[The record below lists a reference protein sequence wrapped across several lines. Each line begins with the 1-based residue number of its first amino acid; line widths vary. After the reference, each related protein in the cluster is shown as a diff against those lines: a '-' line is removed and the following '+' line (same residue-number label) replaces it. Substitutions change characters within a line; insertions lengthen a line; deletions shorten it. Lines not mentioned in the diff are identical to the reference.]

1 MSEIS
6 MMELFRI
13 EAEAQAST
21 ISQGLL
27 DLEQHPATEANLE
40 TLMRAA
46 HSMKGA
52 ARIVSLDTIVT
63 IAHKMEDCFV
73 AAQLEKIQLDKDGV
87 DVLFCSI
94 DVINHLAKLSEHE
107 MRPWLKENQHHI
119 DILCDTMEAA
129 TNGQTLTPQIA
140 KQLQYWVKSL
150 PVTPAAES
158 IVGANGA
165 KNINVPSLSGTA
177 RMLLDNDERVLRI
190 NAERLNR
197 IMGLSSELMVE
208 ARRLRP
214 LSNSMLA
221 LKRRYSEVSNI
232 LEKLREGLG
241 TTTVAE
247 SNISMLTEA
256 QKKLSACRSALSER
270 IIELDDY
277 ERRKNNL
284 STQVYNEVIASRMR
298 PFSDCTQGL
307 QRMARDV
314 ARSLGK
320 EVQLE
325 IKGLNTS
332 VDRDV
337 LETLKAPLNHIV
349 RNAIDHGIEYPETRQ
364 SLGKET
370 QGKIEIQAHHFRGR
384 LQITVEDDGAGI
396 DFQQLK
402 KKILIKGLIAKEL
415 LDNLSESEIFEFLFL
430 PNFSTRK
437 HVSEIS
443 GRGVGLDVVRDAVQ
457 ALRGD
462 VSIQSTIQF
471 GTKITI
477 HLPLSVSVMS
487 VLLVEIAQE
496 PYAFPLA
503 RVERLTLID
512 DEKILSQQGIQYVE
526 IGGENIAVVSAA
538 RLLNLKGEIETNQSV
553 PVIVLSEHEKKYAL
567 IVDRCIGRR
576 ELSVQTLDSRL
587 GKIQDISAAALT
599 DEGQPV
605 LIIDVEDIIRSLEKE
620 ISSSSTR
627 LEVHAIAARKDGQR
641 KRILVVDDS
650 LTVRQTEKKL
660 LEKRG
665 YIVDVAQ
672 DGVDACNMIRRQKY
686 QLIITDVDMPRM
698 DGIELVRIIKKELRM
713 NSTPV
718 VIVSYKSRPEDKF
731 QGLEAGADYYMTKES
746 LDDNKLTEVVVDLIG
761 EAQT

>member
-1 MSEIS
+1 MC
-6 MMELFRI
+6 
-13 EAEAQAST
+13 EALEA
-21 ISQGLL
+21 
-27 DLEQHPATEANLE
+27 
-40 TLMRAA
+40 
-46 HSMKGA
+46 
-52 ARIVSLDTIVT
+52 VT
-63 IAHKMEDCFV
+63 I
-73 AAQLEKIQLDKDGV
+73 
-87 DVLFCSI
+87 
-94 DVINHLAKLSEHE
+94 
-107 MRPWLKENQHHI
+107 
-119 DILCDTMEAA
+119 
-129 TNGQTLTPQIA
+129 GQTPAPQIV
-140 KQLQYWVKSL
+140 KQLQHWVKTL
-150 PVTPAAES
+150 PVTQAAES
-158 IVGANGA
+158 IIGAITE
-165 KNINVPSLSGTA
+165 KNINIPPLSGSTS
-177 RMLLDNDERVLRI
+177 MLLDNDERVLRI

-208 ARRLRP
+208 TRRLQP

-241 TTTVAE
+241 TTAVAE
-247 SNISMLTEA
+247 SNISMVTEA

-284 STQVYNEVIASRMR
+284 TTQVYNEVIASRMR

-320 EVQLE
+320 EVKLE

-349 RNAIDHGIEYPETRQ
+349 RNAIDHGIETPEIRQ
-364 SLGKET
+364 SLDKAT
-370 QGKIEIQAHHFRGR
+370 QGKIEIQAHHYRGR

-396 DFQQLK
+396 DLQQLK
-402 KKILIKGLIAKEL
+402 KKIINNGLIVEEL
-415 LDNLSESEIFEFLFL
+415 LDNLSQTEMFEFLFL

-457 ALRGD
+457 GLRGD
-462 VSIQSTIQF
+462 VSIHSTIHF

-477 HLPLSVSVMS
+477 HLPLSISVMS

-503 RVERLTLID
+503 RVERLTQID
-512 DEKILSQQGIQYVE
+512 DAQILSQQGIQYVE

-538 RLLNLKGEIETNQSV
+538 RLLNLEGNIETNQSI
-553 PVIVLSEHEKKYAL
+553 PVIVLSEHDKKYAL
-567 IVDRCIGRR
+567 IVDRYRGRR

-587 GKIQDISAAALT
+587 GKIQDISAAAIT

-605 LIIDVEDIIRSLEKE
+605 LIIDVDDIIRSLEKE
-620 ISSSSTR
+620 ISGSSTR
-627 LEVHAIAARKDGQR
+627 LEGHEIAARADDQR

-660 LEKRG
+660 LEKQG
-665 YIVDVAQ
+665 YIVDVAL

-698 DGIELVRIIKKELRM
+698 DGIELVRTLKKDLRTKSM
-713 NSTPV
+713 PV
-718 VIVSYKSRPEDKF
+718 VIVSYKNRPDDKF
-731 QGLEAGADYYMTKES
+731 HGLEAGADYYMTKES
-746 LDDNKLTEVVVDLIG
+746 LDDNELTEAVVDLIG
-761 EAQT
+761 EAEK